1 MKILNRYLAK
11 VVVSSIF
18 IVLFIVVGLDAIF
31 SMIAEYKDLE
41 NNYQSLQA
49 LQFVLLSMPKN
60 FYEFS
65 SASVLIGSLVGL
77 GILAN
82 NSELTVMRAAG
93 LSIEQI
99 AWSVIK
105 PSLVV
110 VFASILVGEFV
121 VPYTESYAVNQKA
134 VAQKGNTTSLVK
146 HGYWHREGNDYMHF
160 NAILPGGV
168 LYGVTRYQFTP
179 QRELINSSFSYRANF
194 QGDHWVLQ
202 DVTQTDIKDGEAR
215 QLAMKSQRWDTE
227 LTPEVLNVVIAKPED
242 LSIRGLYTYSN
253 YLLEQG
259 LNAQKYLLAFWK
271 KIFQPLA
278 MVVMVL
284 VAISCVFGPLRTVT
298 MGYRIFMGIMLGVT
312 FQFTEDLLGPASIV
326 FGFPPVIASL
336 IPIALFFGFAL
347 VLIRRA
353 G

>member
-31 SMIAEYKDLE
+31 SLIAEFKDLE
-41 NNYQSLQA
+41 NNYQILQA

-65 SASVLIGSLVGL
+65 SSSVLIGCLIGL

-110 VFASILVGEFV
+110 VCASILIGEFV
-121 VPYTESYAVNQKA
+121 VPYSESYAINQKI

-168 LYGVTRYQFTP
+168 LYGVTRYQFSP
-179 QRELINSSFSYRANF
+179 QRELITSSFANRATF
-194 QGDHWVLQ
+194 QGDHWVLH
-202 DVTQTDIKDGEAR
+202 DVTQTALGESATK
-215 QLAMKSQRWDTE
+215 QSALKSLRWDTE
-227 LTPEVLNVVIAKPED
+227 LTPQVLNVVIAKPED
-242 LSIRGLYTYSN
+242 LSILGLHTYSD
-253 YLLEQG
+253 YLVNQG

-271 KIFQPLA
+271 KLFQPLA

-298 MGYRIFMGIMLGVT
+298 MGYRIFMGIILGVA
-312 FQFTEDLLGPASIV
+312 FRFSEDLLGPASIV
-326 FGFPPVIASL
+326 FGFPPIIASL
-336 IPIALFFGFAL
+336 IPIALFLCFAML
-347 VLIRRA
+347 LIKRA